1 MRKTGGTYQPMT
13 RMFASSEQHVAI
25 LGVEGAKKRDGSD
38 ASGVSVETGHNS
50 EESHSEDVLASLVAI
65 LDSLDEWQKSREG
78 EDKVS

>member
-25 LGVEGAKKRDGSD
+25 LGVEGAKKRDGS
-38 ASGVSVETGHNS
+38 GVSVETGHNS
-50 EESHSEDVLASLVAI
+50 EESHSEDVLESLVAI